1 MKRSIFLK
9 IYGGYILIVIILTV
23 VILVYSFETIRNH
36 YLENQASHLEKFGEA
51 LKLDVL
57 PLIEKGHFQDLDSL
71 AKTMGKK
78 TGTRITVV
86 DPDGVVRADTEENPE
101 KMESH
106 RYRPEIFQALQ
117 GKAGRSIRLSA
128 TVRQKMLYVGLP
140 LEKEGKILGVL
151 RVSFFL
157 KDISHLLSSLKI
169 KIIRIAGV
177 ISVFLLLVAFF
188 FSRSISKPIQE
199 LTRASQ
205 KVASGDFNIKI
216 FLKNKDEL
224 RGLADSFNSMTL
236 NLKTLF
242 LDLEHQKEELNSI
255 ISSIQEGLVV
265 IDKTGKILLSNE
277 SFKKISQNDSPQ
289 GKFTWEVVRSPK
301 FNELLK
307 KAKEEKRTCFEE
319 ILLNRKIYLGSAVYL
334 GSQER
339 IILTLHDITE
349 MKDLE
354 RIKKDFVVNVSHEL
368 RTPLTAIKGYSETL
382 EGEVSERGQE
392 YLRIITKNTD
402 RLIDIVED
410 LLVLSGLE
418 DKKSP
423 LEIEE
428 VNLKNLAE
436 NILKIFEPRARLK
449 GLTLELRTEG
459 QGLSRILADPFRLEQ
474 MLINLLDNALKY
486 TEKGKVSVAL
496 IRKENRVVIEV
507 KDTGIGIPEE
517 NLPHIFE
524 RFYVVDKSRARTLG
538 GTGLGL
544 SIVKH
549 IVLLHKGTI
558 SVNSRPG
565 EGTTFTITLPVSPS

>member
-1 MKRSIFLK
+1 MKRSIFFK
-9 IYGGYILIVIILTV
+9 IYGGYVLIVIILTA
-23 VILVYSFETIRNH
+23 VILAYSFDTIRNH
-36 YLENQASHLEKFGEA
+36 YIENQASHLEKFGEA

-86 DPDGVVRADTEENPE
+86 DTEGVVRADTEENPE
-101 KMESH
+101 KMENH
-106 RYRPEIFQALQ
+106 RYRPEVFLALQ
-117 GKAGRSIRLSA
+117 GKTGRSIRFST
-128 TVRQKMLYVGLP
+128 TVRQEMLYVGLP
-140 LEKEGKILGVL
+140 LEKEGKILGAL

-157 KDISHLLSSLKI
+157 KDINHLLSSLKI
-169 KIIRIAGV
+169 KIVRIAGI

-199 LTRASQ
+199 LTRASR

-224 RGLADSFNSMTL
+224 RGLADSFNAMTL
-236 NLKTLF
+236 NLKTFF
-242 LDLEHQKEELNSI
+242 LNLEHQKEELNSI
-255 ISSIQEGLVV
+255 ISSIQEGLLV

-307 KAKEEKRTCFEE
+307 KAKEEKRTRFEE
-319 ILLNRKIYLGSAVYL
+319 ILLNGKIYLGSAVYL

-349 MKDLE
+349 MKNLE

-368 RTPLTAIKGYSETL
+368 RTPLTAIKGYGETL
-382 EGEVSERGQE
+382 EGEVSEKGQE
-392 YLRIITKNTD
+392 YLRIIKKNTD

-410 LLVLSGLE
+410 LLVLSALE
-418 DKKSP
+418 DKKAP

-436 NILKIFEPRARLK
+436 NVLKIFEPRAKLK
-449 GLTLELRTEG
+449 GLTLELRIEE
-459 QGLSRILADPFRLEQ
+459 QSLSRIPADPFRLEQ
-474 MLINLLDNALKY
+474 MLINVVDNAVKY
-486 TEKGKVSVAL
+486 TEKGKVSVVL
-496 IRKENRVVIEV
+496 TEKENGVVIEV

-558 SVNSRPG
+558 SVSSSPG